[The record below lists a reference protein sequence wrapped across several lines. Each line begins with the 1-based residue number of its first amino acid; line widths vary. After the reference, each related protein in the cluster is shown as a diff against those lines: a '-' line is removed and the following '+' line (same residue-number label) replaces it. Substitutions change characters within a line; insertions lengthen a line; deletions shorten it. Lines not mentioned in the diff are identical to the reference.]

1 MMWLI
6 SIKAMWKLC
15 CSNYNLLRQ
24 RFSTKKEEKKKKK
37 HLLHERLLKVKNEC
51 DGL

>member
-1 MMWLI
+1 M
-6 SIKAMWKLC
+6 
-15 CSNYNLLRQ
+15 LLQ
-24 RFSTKKEEKKKKK
+24 LQLGTSKILHKKKKKGKKKKK

>member
-1 MMWLI
+1 M
-6 SIKAMWKLC
+6 
-15 CSNYNLLRQ
+15 LLQ
-24 RFSTKKEEKKKKK
+24 LQLSTSKILHKKKRKKKKKK

>member
-1 MMWLI
+1 M
-6 SIKAMWKLC
+6 
-15 CSNYNLLRQ
+15 LLQ
-24 RFSTKKEEKKKKK
+24 LQLTTSEILHKKRRKKKKKKK

>member
-1 MMWLI
+1 M
-6 SIKAMWKLC
+6 
-15 CSNYNLLRQ
+15 LLQLQLRT
-24 RFSTKKEEKKKKK
+24 SKILHKKKKEKKKKK

>member
-1 MMWLI
+1 M
-6 SIKAMWKLC
+6 
-15 CSNYNLLRQ
+15 LLQ
-24 RFSTKKEEKKKKK
+24 LQLSTPKILHKKKKKGKKKKK